1 MGPASVPALM
11 FITFVVLQR
20 LGELVLARR
29 NTAALLAR
37 GAREIG
43 ANHYPLMVGMHTTF
57 LAAVAWFGWQAPVAL
72 PWLAAYAVLQGL
84 RGWILASLGS
94 RWTTRIIILD
104 EPLVVRGPYRFFSH
118 PNYVLV
124 VAELIVVPMV
134 LGLVWVAL
142 IFTVLNAAMLALRI
156 SVEQQGLDQIAV
168 GRIDDISRLG

>member
-1 MGPASVPALM
+1 MGAASVPALL
-11 FITFVVLQR
+11 FIAFVVLQR

-43 ANHYPLMVGMHTTF
+43 ASHYPLMVGLHTAF
-57 LAAVAWFGWQAPVAL
+57 LVAIAWYGWQAPVAL

-84 RGWILASLGS
+84 RVWILASLGP

-104 EPLVVRGPYRFFSH
+104 EPLVVRGPYKFMAH
-118 PNYVLV
+118 PNYLLV
-124 VAELIVVPMV
+124 AAELIVIPMV

-156 SVEQQGLDQIAV
+156 SVEQRGLNEAS
-168 GRIDDISRLG
+168 IS

>member
-1 MGPASVPALM
+1 MGAASVPALL
-11 FITFVVLQR
+11 FIAFVVLQR

-43 ANHYPLMVGMHTTF
+43 ASHYPLMVGLHTAF
-57 LAAVAWFGWQAPVAL
+57 LVAIAWYGWQAPVAL

-84 RGWILASLGS
+84 RVWILASLGP

-104 EPLVVRGPYRFFSH
+104 EPLVVRGPYKFMAH
-118 PNYVLV
+118 PNYLLV
-124 VAELIVVPMV
+124 VAELIVIPMV

-156 SVEQQGLDQIAV
+156 SVEQRGLNEAS
-168 GRIDDISRLG
+168 IS

>member
-1 MGPASVPALM
+1 MGAASVPALL
-11 FITFVVLQR
+11 FIAFVVLQR

-37 GAREIG
+37 GALEIG
-43 ANHYPLMVGMHTTF
+43 ASHYPLMVGLHTAF
-57 LAAVAWFGWQAPVAL
+57 LVAIAWYGWQAPVAL

-84 RGWILASLGS
+84 RVWILASLGP

-104 EPLVVRGPYRFFSH
+104 EPLVVRGPYKFMAH
-118 PNYVLV
+118 PNYLLV
-124 VAELIVVPMV
+124 VAELIVIPMV

-156 SVEQQGLDQIAV
+156 SVEQRGLNEASIP
-168 GRIDDISRLG
+168 

>member
-1 MGPASVPALM
+1 MGAASVPALL
-11 FITFVVLQR
+11 FIAFVVLQR

-43 ANHYPLMVGMHTTF
+43 ASHYPLMVGLHTAF
-57 LAAVAWFGWQAPVAL
+57 LVAIAWYGWQAPVAL
-72 PWLAAYAVLQGL
+72 PWLAAYALLQGL
-84 RGWILASLGS
+84 RVWILASLGP

-104 EPLVVRGPYRFFSH
+104 EPLVVRGPYKFMAH
-118 PNYVLV
+118 PNYLLV
-124 VAELIVVPMV
+124 VAELIVIPMV

-156 SVEQQGLDQIAV
+156 SVEQRGLNEASIP
-168 GRIDDISRLG
+168 